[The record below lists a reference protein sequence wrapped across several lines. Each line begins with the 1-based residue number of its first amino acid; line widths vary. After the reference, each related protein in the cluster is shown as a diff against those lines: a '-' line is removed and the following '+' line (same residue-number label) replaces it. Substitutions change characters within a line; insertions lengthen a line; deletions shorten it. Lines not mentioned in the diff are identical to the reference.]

1 MIKVL
6 ALIGKLLDY
15 PTPLLCA
22 HKDELVEAMQSSPH
36 LPPQMRRNLMAHID
50 RELSRDIY
58 DLQVRYDGL
67 FDRGRSLSLLLFEH
81 VHGESRDRG
90 QAMVDLL
97 NVYLDAGM
105 QPRADELPDYLP
117 LFLEFLSTQDA
128 ETAVQWLFEVSQ
140 ILQLLAERLRKRQ
153 AWEAELFEALLV
165 ICGSPLGNSDIADKV
180 AAEADDTTLAAL
192 DKAWEDKEIRF
203 DTQLQQ
209 DHTWDHAWDHACPK
223 TLERASEL
231 LSEQPV
237 VWQPL
242 NRKSTSKEV

>member
-15 PTPLLCA
+15 PTPVLCA
-22 HKDELVEAMQSSPH
+22 HKDELVEAMRASPH
-36 LPPQMRRNLMAHID
+36 LPPQMRTTLMTHID

-128 ETAVQWLFEVSQ
+128 ETAVQWLFEVSH

-153 AWEAELFEALLV
+153 AWEAELFDALLI
-165 ICGSPLGNSDIADKV
+165 ICGSPLGNSEIADKV
-180 AAEADDTTLAAL
+180 AAEEDDTTLVAL

-203 DTQLQQ
+203 DAQLQQ
-209 DHTWDHAWDHACPK
+209 DHACPEAL
-223 TLERASEL
+223 TQASAQTSKFL
-231 LSEQPV
+231 AEQPV

>member
-1 MIKVL
+1 MMKVL

-15 PTPLLCA
+15 PTPLLCE
-22 HKDELVEAMQSSPH
+22 HKDELLEAMRASPH
-36 LPPQMRRNLMAHID
+36 LPPQTRKTLMAHID

-117 LFLEFLSTQDA
+117 LFLEFLSTQDT
-128 ETAVQWLFEVSQ
+128 ETAAQWLFEVSH

-153 AWEAELFEALLV
+153 AWEAELFEALLL
-165 ICGSPLGNSDIADKV
+165 ICGSPLADNNITSKV
-180 AAEADDTTLAAL
+180 AAEEDDTTLAAL

-209 DHTWDHAWDHACPK
+209 DSACPEALLK
-223 TLERASEL
+223 ASAQTAKL
-231 LSEQPV
+231 LAEQPV

>member
-1 MIKVL
+1 
-6 ALIGKLLDY
+6 
-15 PTPLLCA
+15 
-22 HKDELVEAMQSSPH
+22 
-36 LPPQMRRNLMAHID
+36 
-50 RELSRDIY
+50 
-58 DLQVRYDGL
+58 
-67 FDRGRSLSLLLFEH
+67 
-81 VHGESRDRG
+81 
-90 QAMVDLL
+90 MVDLL

-128 ETAVQWLFEVSQ
+128 ETAVQWLFEVSH

-153 AWEAELFEALLV
+153 AWEADLFDALLI
-165 ICGSPLGNSDIADKV
+165 ICGSPLANSDIAGKV

-209 DHTWDHAWDHACPK
+209 DHAWDHACPEAL
-223 TLERASEL
+223 TQASAL
-231 LSEQPV
+231 LAEQPV